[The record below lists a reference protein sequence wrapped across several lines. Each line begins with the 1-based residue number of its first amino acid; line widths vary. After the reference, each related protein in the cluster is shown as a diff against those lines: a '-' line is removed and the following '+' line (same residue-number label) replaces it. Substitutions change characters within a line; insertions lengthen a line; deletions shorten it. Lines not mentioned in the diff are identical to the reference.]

1 MNKVKNV
8 FQKIFDS
15 LGVLGIMSI
24 GEKLYIAEVMSGQI
38 IKKN

>member
-1 MNKVKNV
+1 MNKLRNV

-24 GEKLYIAEVMSGQI
+24 GEKQYKAEIMSGQI
-38 IKKN
+38 NQNN